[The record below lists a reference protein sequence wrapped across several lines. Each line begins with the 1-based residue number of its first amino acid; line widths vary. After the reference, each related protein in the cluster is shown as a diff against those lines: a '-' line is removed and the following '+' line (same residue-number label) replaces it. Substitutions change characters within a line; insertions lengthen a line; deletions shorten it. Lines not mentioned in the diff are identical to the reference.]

1 MPTYESILGLAGD
14 LRPAVFRLAR
24 HLRQARADAEELTPS
39 QLSAMGVLLREGAL
53 QIGELAA
60 YEQVRAPSMTRLVDH
75 LEGRGLVRRGPSPT
89 DRRACVVVLTEQG
102 VGLLEANRRRR
113 NEWLAARLRTLTE
126 AERQTLAAAVPI
138 LLKIAEAREEPRT

>member
-1 MPTYESILGLAGD
+1 MPTYDSILQLAGE

-39 QLSAMGVLLREGAL
+39 QLSAMGVLLREGEL

-75 LEGRGLVRRGPSPT
+75 LEGRGLVQRTPSPT
-89 DRRACVVVLTEQG
+89 DKRACVVGLTEQG
-102 VGLLEANRRRR
+102 TQLLDANRQRR
-113 NEWLAARLRTLTE
+113 NEWLAVRLEKLS
-126 AERQTLAAAVPI
+126 ADERRSLRAAIPI
-138 LLKIAEAREEPRT
+138 LLKVAET

>member
-1 MPTYESILGLAGD
+1 MPTYESILLLAGE

-39 QLSAMGVLLREGAL
+39 QLSAMGVLLREGEL

-75 LEGRGLVRRGPSPT
+75 LEGRGLVRRTPSPT
-89 DRRACVVVLTEQG
+89 DRRACVVGLTEQG
-102 VGLLEANRRRR
+102 TQLLDANRQRR
-113 NEWLAARLRTLTE
+113 NEWLAVRLEKLSESERAQLRE
-126 AERQTLAAAVPI
+126 AIPI
-138 LLKIAEAREEPRT
+138 LRKIAES

>member
-1 MPTYESILGLAGD
+1 MPTYESILQLAGE

-39 QLSAMGVLLREGAL
+39 QLSAMGVLLREGEL

-75 LEGRGLVRRGPSPT
+75 LEGRGLVQRTPSPT
-89 DRRACVVVLTEQG
+89 DRRACVVGLTAKGTQ
-102 VGLLEANRRRR
+102 LLDANRQRR
-113 NEWLAARLRTLTE
+113 NEWLAVRLEKLTGE
-126 AERQTLAAAVPI
+126 ERQTLRAAIPI
-138 LLKIAEAREEPRT
+138 LRKVTEL

>member
-1 MPTYESILGLAGD
+1 MPTYESILQLAGE

-53 QIGELAA
+53 QIGELAG

-75 LEGRGLVRRGPSPT
+75 LEGRGLVQRTPSPT
-89 DRRACVVVLTEQG
+89 DKRACVVGLTEQG
-102 VGLLEANRRRR
+102 TKLLEANRQRR
-113 NEWLAARLRTLTE
+113 NEWLAVRLEKLTE
-126 AERQTLAAAVPI
+126 TERQALDAAIPI
-138 LLKIAEAREEPRT
+138 LLKIAES

>member
-1 MPTYESILGLAGD
+1 VPTYESILQLAGE

-39 QLSAMGVLLREGAL
+39 QLSAMGVLLREGEL

-75 LEGRGLVRRGPSPT
+75 LEGRGLLRRTASPT
-89 DRRACVVVLTEQG
+89 DKRACVVGLTDQG
-102 VGLLEANRRRR
+102 TELLEANRQRR
-113 NEWLAARLRTLTE
+113 NEWLAVRLERLTE
-126 AERQTLAAAVPI
+126 QERATLRSAIPV
-138 LLKIAEAREEPRT
+138 LGKIAET

>member
-1 MPTYESILGLAGD
+1 MPTYESILLLAGE

-39 QLSAMGVLLREGAL
+39 QLSAMGVLLREGEL

-75 LEGRGLVRRGPSPT
+75 LEGRGLVRRTPSPT
-89 DRRACVVVLTEQG
+89 DKRACVVGLTEQG
-102 VGLLEANRRRR
+102 TQLLDANRQRR
-113 NEWLAARLRTLTE
+113 NEWLAVRLEKLSESERAQLRE
-126 AERQTLAAAVPI
+126 AIPI
-138 LLKIAEAREEPRT
+138 LRKIAES

>member
-1 MPTYESILGLAGD
+1 MPTYEAILQLAGE

-39 QLSAMGVLLREGAL
+39 QLSAMGVLRREGEL

-75 LEGRGLVRRGPSPT
+75 LESRGLLQRAPSPT
-89 DRRACVVVLTEQG
+89 DRRACVVGLTTQG
-102 VGLLEANRRRR
+102 TELLEANRQRR
-113 NEWLAARLRTLTE
+113 NEWLAVRLEKLSPDERQRLRD
-126 AERQTLAAAVPI
+126 AIPV
-138 LLKIAEAREEPRT
+138 LLKIAEI

>member
-1 MPTYESILGLAGD
+1 MPSYESTLQLAGE

-39 QLSAMGVLLREGAL
+39 QLSAMGVLLRHGEL

-75 LEGRGLVRRGPSPT
+75 LEGRGLLRRSPSPT
-89 DRRACVVVLTEQG
+89 DRRACVVGLTEQG
-102 VGLLEANRRRR
+102 SRLLEANRQRR
-113 NEWLAARLRTLTE
+113 NEWLAVRLEKLTE
-126 AERQTLAAAVPI
+126 TERQQLRAAIPV
-138 LLKIAEAREEPRT
+138 LLKIAES